1 MGDNMDANQANRG
14 LWDRMT
20 PDHQRTWYNIQAF
33 KDGASSLDEVQLAQV
48 GGVQGKRLLH
58 LQCNVG
64 IDTLS
69 WAREGAAVTGV
80 DFSPEA
86 VDTARRLAAEVG
98 IDARFIC
105 CDIYELVDQLEGE
118 FDVVYTSQGVLCWL
132 RDLPAWAAVITRYL
146 KPGGFFYIME
156 EHPFAATLDNNSSEP
171 RIAAPYFGT
180 PEPRR
185 FQAEGAEDWFEWQ
198 WSLADVVNSLIG
210 AGLRI
215 EFLNE
220 YDHTFWQ
227 RLAFME
233 AHDDG
238 WWTIPGHSLPLMFT
252 LKATKPTR

>member
-1 MGDNMDANQANRG
+1 MSDDNDTSQAIRR

-20 PDHQRTWYNIQAF
+20 PNHLRTWYDTQAF
-33 KDGASSLDEVQLAQV
+33 KDGTSSLDSVQLAEV
-48 GGVQGKRLLH
+48 GSVRGKRLLH

-69 WAREGAAVTGV
+69 WAREGAEATGV
-80 DFSPEA
+80 DFSPNA
-86 VDTARRLAAEVG
+86 VATARSLTAEVG

-105 CDIYELVDQLEGE
+105 CDIYELVDHLGGE

-132 RDLPAWAAVITRYL
+132 RDLPAWAAIINRYL

-156 EHPFAATLDNNSSEP
+156 EHPFAATLNEDSPEP
-171 RIAAPYFGT
+171 RLAAPYFGT

-185 FQAEGAEDWFEWQ
+185 FQAEGAEAWFEWQ

-220 YDHTFWQ
+220 FDHTFWQ
-227 RLAFME
+227 RLSFLE
-233 AHDDG
+233 PLDDD
-238 WWTIPGHSLPLMFT
+238 WWTIPEHSLPLMFT
-252 LKATKPTR
+252 LKATKPKP